1 MECDVMQPELFPVAS
16 LVLIL
21 ETVIVIVLLIGWI
34 FGARRLEFTLHHR
47 VVYSIILIHSITV
60 GIWMIP
66 RAVLFMGNVIANPLG
81 YWHVILHDTLGI
93 MAVILGIIVGVTFII
108 RRDMPLKLLKRFRPV
123 MLLILFLW
131 ITTFFLG
138 FMVYMVGWESFLP
151 F

>member
-1 MECDVMQPELFPVAS
+1 MQAELFPVAS
-16 LVLIL
+16 LVLIA
-21 ETVIVIVLLIGWI
+21 ETVIVIMLLIGWL
-34 FGARRLEFTLHHR
+34 FGARRLEFTLHHWA
-47 VVYSIILIHSITV
+47 VYSIILIHSITV

-66 RAVLFMGNVIANPLG
+66 RALLFMDSVIADPVG

-93 MAVILGIIVGVTFII
+93 VAVILGIIVGVTFII

-123 MLLILFLW
+123 MLVILVLW

-138 FMVYMVGWESFLP
+138 FVVYVIGWSPFLP

>member
-1 MECDVMQPELFPVAS
+1 
-16 LVLIL
+16 
-21 ETVIVIVLLIGWI
+21 
-34 FGARRLEFTLHHR
+34 
-47 VVYSIILIHSITV
+47 
-60 GIWMIP
+60 MIP
-66 RAVLFMGNVIANPLG
+66 RAVLFMGNVIADPLG